1 MVMSNTI
8 TKISSGERLSF
19 FKLFA
24 EKQFQIIIPIIQR
37 DYAQGRASSHNVRE
51 MFLNAL
57 YQYLDENKPNRDLD
71 FVYGSIIESKTS
83 EFVPL
88 DGQQRLTTLFLL
100 HWYLAIH
107 AKKIDTFKTTL
118 SVNNKSKFTYQTR
131 TSSIEFCD
139 ALVVNE
145 VDLDNLL
152 PSDSVLQNS
161 LSKTIKN
168 QPWYYL
174 SWKNDPTVESML
186 TMLDAIHYK
195 FYGKP
200 EFYER
205 LLNTEHPI
213 ITFLFL
219 NLQEFSLTDD
229 LYIKMN
235 SRGKP
240 LSAFENFKANF
251 EQHLS
256 TIKLPAEKR
265 YELNYKNKNQ
275 SSNLKDYFAY
285 KIDINWANLFWNY
298 RNLYIHPENTDES
311 DNNSDDEIMNFI
323 RIVFSNQYAGDCKNE
338 KDENLEYLIGTSIAR
353 KRKDYSNVFSFHK
366 FIELNAINADSI
378 FYLIDSLDKL
388 ENGNEKIK
396 IWIQDKF
403 YFDEEKIIQDV
414 LKNDLSSF
422 QHRVQFH
429 AYLKYLIKFGTDNTR
444 KFTQWMRVVHNLT
457 SNTAIDGAE
466 EVARAIKSINELLNN
481 EDDILSNLKDSNLKV
496 DFFLGRQVYEEKVK
510 AFLITKS
517 KEWLDAIIQA
527 EKQPTLVG
535 QIGFLLEF
543 SGILKYFDDN
553 RNCDWTEDEDQKYFN
568 AFIKYSQK
576 SDAVLSFIGS
586 DKNKDYLWERA
597 VLTKGD
603 YLLAASADRY
613 NFLSTSRF
621 PRDYSWKRLL
631 RLPPE
636 DANSDD
642 VEYWKERRVCVKNV
656 FDDLLFNPGSV
667 QQSFLKII
675 KTNVGDWR
683 DLFICNSSLIRYCD
697 QGFIR
702 FLSDVDIILFKHS
715 QLNHR
720 HRELYSYNMF
730 LNLPDTFSYISP
742 TARKSNI
749 FNHIEHVEVRS
760 SEEYSYI
767 VFDGFCLNRIHYSME
782 VYYDETSDLFK
793 YPYQIRF
800 VKAKGD
806 IEQSAYP
813 NEVANILQTL
823 KFFWYDDTNW
833 RGYWITSKTENDAIK
848 IILEIENAFIQMI

>member
-8 TKISSGERLSF
+8 SKISSGERLSF
-19 FKLFA
+19 YKLFA

-57 YQYLDENKPNRDLD
+57 YQYLEENKPNRDLD

-107 AKKIDTFKTTL
+107 AKKIDTFKTSL

-186 TMLDAIHYK
+186 TMLDAIHCK

-298 RNLYIHPENTDES
+298 RNLYSHPENTDES

-353 KRKDYSNVFSFHK
+353 KRKDYSDVFSFHK
-366 FIELNAINADSI
+366 FIELNAINADSV
-378 FYLIDSLDKL
+378 FYLVDSLDKL

-396 IWIQDKF
+396 IWLQDNF
-403 YFDEEKIIQDV
+403 YFDEERIFQDV
-414 LKNDLSSF
+414 LKNNLSSF
-422 QHRVQFH
+422 QNRVQFH
-429 AYLKYLIKFGTDNTR
+429 AYLKYLIKYGTEPDNL
-444 KFTQWMRVVHNLT
+444 TQWMRVIHNLT

-481 EDDILSNLKDSNLKV
+481 QKDILSSLKDRNLKV

-510 AFLITKS
+510 AFLVTKS
-517 KEWLDAIIQA
+517 EQWKDVIIQA
-527 EKQPTLVG
+527 EKQPTLLG
-535 QIGFLLEF
+535 QIGFILEF
-543 SGILKYFDDN
+543 SGILKFFDDN
-553 RNCDWTEDEDQKYFN
+553 QNCDWNEDDNAKFFD
-568 AFIKYSQK
+568 AFIEYSRK
-576 SDAVLSFIGS
+576 SDAFLTFIGS
-586 DKNKDYLWERA
+586 DKNNEYLWERA

-613 NFLSTSRF
+613 NFLSTSKF

-636 DANSDD
+636 DAKEKDI
-642 VEYWKERRVCVKNV
+642 EYWRDRRSYVKNV
-656 FDDLLFNPGSV
+656 FDDPLFNPDATE
-667 QQSFLKII
+667 QSLIKIA
-675 KTNVGDWR
+675 KQTVNDWR
-683 DLFICNSSLIRYCD
+683 NLFIKNAELIRYCE

-702 FLSDVDIILFKHS
+702 FLSPDDIILFKHS

-730 LNLPDTFSYISP
+730 LNLPEIFPY
-742 TARKSNI
+742 KSSTIRESNV
-749 FNHIEHVEVRS
+749 FKHIEHIEVRS
-760 SEEYSYI
+760 TEDYSYI
-767 VFDGFCLNRIHYSME
+767 LFSDFCLNRIYYSME
-782 VYYDETSDLFK
+782 VYYDKTSEIFK
-793 YPYQIRF
+793 HPYQIRF
-800 VKAKGD
+800 VKTKGNND
-806 IEQSAYP
+806 ISAYSS
-813 NEVANILQTL
+813 EISEQLKML
-823 KFFWYDDTNW
+823 KFFWHEDADW
-833 RGYWITSKTENDAIK
+833 RGYWITLKTEKDAINV
-848 IILEIENAFIQMI
+848 IQEIQKSFLQWI